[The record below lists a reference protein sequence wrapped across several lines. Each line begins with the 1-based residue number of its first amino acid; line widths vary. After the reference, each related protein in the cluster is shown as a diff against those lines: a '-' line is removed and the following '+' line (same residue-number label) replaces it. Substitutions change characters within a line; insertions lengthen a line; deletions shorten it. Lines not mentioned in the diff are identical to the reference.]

1 MPRRLRTL
9 LSYAFRPFFLLN
21 GLFAVV
27 VVLLWTLMLHGA
39 WPSGPANFTL
49 WHAHEML
56 VGFAMA
62 AIAGFLLTAIP
73 NWTSRPPL
81 TGQPLAWLILA
92 WLGGRLA
99 MAASGS
105 LPEWIVAPI
114 DLAFPLLLFL
124 LVLREIV
131 AAGNRRNYPVV
142 AIAAVLTLLNL
153 FYHLGAEGRVP
164 NAERTALHLI
174 THTILLL
181 VTVIGGR
188 VVPHFT
194 ANWLRDRGAARVRGN
209 KAAIDRLTI
218 ATTLLVGL
226 AASLTP
232 PGPPTGVLAILASI
246 LHAVRLAAWR
256 GVATRAEPLLFMLH
270 VAYAWL
276 PVGYAL
282 MACAAFGW
290 IFPPT
295 AALHALTMGAI
306 GSMILAM
313 MTRVPLG
320 HTGRA
325 LHASQLIALAYAVL
339 TAAVVVRVLSPLA
352 GSAYLVM
359 IDVSALGWMLAFAIF
374 SFHYWPIL
382 TRPRVS

>member
-1 MPRRLRTL
+1 M
-9 LSYAFRPFFLLN
+9 
-21 GLFAVV
+21 
-27 VVLLWTLMLHGA
+27 
-39 WPSGPANFTL
+39 
-49 WHAHEML
+49 
-56 VGFAMA
+56 
-62 AIAGFLLTAIP
+62 
-73 NWTSRPPL
+73 
-81 TGQPLAWLILA
+81 
-92 WLGGRLA
+92 
-99 MAASGS
+99 
-105 LPEWIVAPI
+105 
-114 DLAFPLLLFL
+114 
-124 LVLREIV
+124 
-131 AAGNRRNYPVV
+131 
-142 AIAAVLTLLNL
+142 
-153 FYHLGAEGRVP
+153 
-164 NAERTALHLI
+164 
-174 THTILLL
+174 
-181 VTVIGGR
+181 
-188 VVPHFT
+188 
-194 ANWLRDRGAARVRGN
+194 
-209 KAAIDRLTI
+209 
-218 ATTLLVGL
+218 
-226 AASLTP
+226 
-232 PGPPTGVLAILASI
+232 
-246 LHAVRLAAWR
+246 
-256 GVATRAEPLLFMLH
+256 ATRAEPLLFMLH